1 VTRVLL
7 GLLILVLLIVVSYFF
22 TSESAGD
29 ENPSYREFMYYP
41 LVAATLLMELLALAM
56 TANSVALERQKGT
69 WESLQITLTGAE
81 TSIRTRWALVFY
93 RLRWVLLAVVI
104 GRIGFVVLLLKDLT
118 DFEGR
123 AIDVRIIGISP
134 EVTLEVA
141 VFLIAGLMTAAIL
154 QPLVSLGFYAALG
167 MVIATVT
174 KRRNVG
180 ILMTVF
186 LMMARVVLAGGS
198 LYLGST
204 IMGAEG
210 TKAKIIELSAV
221 DAWIRTLLLSIEGDL
236 SLRLLNLETLGNLWA
251 DIDNGI
257 YLGGVMLLLVLVQA
271 VVANLMLLFAAWRSY
286 QPTGS

>member
-1 VTRVLL
+1 
-7 GLLILVLLIVVSYFF
+7 
-22 TSESAGD
+22 
-29 ENPSYREFMYYP
+29 MQ
-41 LVAATLLMELLALAM
+41 LLALAM

-69 WESLQITLTGAE
+69 WDTLQITLTGAE

-104 GRIGFVVLLLKDLT
+104 GRLGYVVYLLRDLT

-141 VFLIAGLMTAAIL
+141 VFLLAALMTAAIL
-154 QPLVSLGFYAALG
+154 QPLVSVGFYAAVGL
-167 MVIATVT
+167 VIATVT

-186 LMMARVVLAGGS
+186 LMMLRVMVAGYS
-198 LYLGST
+198 LYIGNT
-204 IMGAEG
+204 IIGPNG
-210 TKAKIIELSAV
+210 TKPEIIEVSAGF
-221 DAWIRTLLLSIEGDL
+221 AWFRTLLLAIEGDL

-251 DIDNGI
+251 DITNGI
-257 YLGGVMLLLVLVQA
+257 YLGGVILVLVLIQA
-271 VVANLMLLFAAWRSY
+271 IVANLMLLFAAWRAYKPAIS
-286 QPTGS
+286 